1 MLFSRFFCHL
11 VGRKKMVLM
20 RVALTLLLTSAASAF
35 VAVPGLACR
44 GRSTVTAPPTMGL
57 RRNKASREEQQ
68 SGKLL
73 TDMVFGSAAES
84 SLFPSDNPVPG
95 GMPDLSA
102 YQRKKREPLA
112 TETDAKGDDEEEKP
126 SKTEA

>member
-1 MLFSRFFCHL
+1 
-11 VGRKKMVLM
+11 
-20 RVALTLLLTSAASAF
+20 
-35 VAVPGLACR
+35 
-44 GRSTVTAPPTMGL
+44 MGL

-68 SGKLL
+68 SGKLS
-73 TDMVFGSAAES
+73 DMVFGSAAES

-102 YQRKKREPLA
+102 YQRKKREPPA
-112 TETDAKGDDEEEKP
+112 TETDAKGDDDEEKP